1 MPRAAAA
8 KCRRIN
14 VRPVNIWVARTNEAR
29 ANIMSKPYGPVR
41 VGAAAVLAA
50 GFVGPVHAQG
60 IPVFDAQNVAQAIS
74 TVAQLEQ
81 EVQQEIQL
89 YQSMN
94 GSRGFGALLS
104 NSVLANSLPSNWTG
118 VYTSIQKG
126 GYAGLTGSAQALRS
140 AGEIYNCEDQSGI
153 DQQVCQRAL
162 NKPFQDKAF
171 GMQAYQT
178 ELQELSQIQSLMQQ
192 INVTQDPKG
201 VAELQAR
208 IQSESTAVGNE
219 MTKLQLFRM
228 LSDTEDR
235 LIAEQQGE
243 LLMSRAAN
251 TARLQDQMV
260 PATFGN

>member
-1 MPRAAAA
+1 
-8 KCRRIN
+8 
-14 VRPVNIWVARTNEAR
+14 
-29 ANIMSKPYGPVR
+29 
-41 VGAAAVLAA
+41 
-50 GFVGPVHAQG
+50 
-60 IPVFDAQNVAQAIS
+60 
-74 TVAQLEQ
+74 
-81 EVQQEIQL
+81 
-89 YQSMN
+89 
-94 GSRGFGALLS
+94 
-104 NSVLANSLPSNWTG
+104 
-118 VYTSIQKG
+118 
-126 GYAGLTGSAQALRS
+126 
-140 AGEIYNCEDQSGI
+140 
-153 DQQVCQRAL
+153 
-162 NKPFQDKAF
+162 
-171 GMQAYQT
+171 MQAYQT

-208 IQSESTAVGNE
+208 IQSESTAVDNE